1 MSRHSVHRVPPK
13 FGTLLVECRNLTSLL
28 FVRFMLYEPQL
39 IAIRTILIYNIILK
53 DVDMLKYEERSKF
66 LSEFILLRF
75 GDISLFLGKVK
86 GTNNK
91 I

>member
-1 MSRHSVHRVPPK
+1 
-13 FGTLLVECRNLTSLL
+13 
-28 FVRFMLYEPQL
+28 
-39 IAIRTILIYNIILK
+39 
-53 DVDMLKYEERSKF
+53 MLKYEERSKF